1 MTLRNLYPSLLLFAG
16 TSLLGSTA
24 LDWPQFRGPSGQG
37 HSSAEMLPSHW
48 SSTENVSWKKEL
60 PGTAWSSPVIGHGK
74 IYLSNAVPSG
84 EGFSL
89 RALRLDAK
97 SSKVEWDIEVFRMES
112 AQRIHRKNSHAS
124 PTPFLEKD
132 RLYVHFGNRGT
143 ACLDLEGKVIWKK
156 RYDYPPVHGS
166 GCSPVVE
173 GDLLLFSADG
183 ASNPALYALDKKT
196 GEISWKTARD
206 SSPSRK
212 FSFCTPLVIDSNGKR
227 QIISPASDY
236 VFSYDL
242 SGRQLWKLNYPGGYS
257 VVPRP
262 VFANGLVYVS
272 SGYDRPII
280 HAIKPD
286 GSGDVTKTHLAWKTD
301 KNAPRNSSVV
311 VVGRLFFMAADNGV
325 VSCLDAV
332 TGDLHWRE
340 RVSGSCSA
348 SLLHASGRIYLL
360 DEQGKTFVFAAS
372 PEYKL
377 VAENDLKDRAL
388 ASIVTADGALFI
400 RTASAL
406 WRIGKDSAR

>member
-1 MTLRNLYPSLLLFAG
+1 MLFLL
-16 TSLLGSTA
+16 SYDTA
-24 LDWPQFRGPSGQG
+24 RKA
-37 HSSAEMLPSHW
+37 SAKMF
-48 SSTENVSWKKEL
+48 
-60 PGTAWSSPVIGHGK
+60 
-74 IYLSNAVPSG
+74 
-84 EGFSL
+84 GFFE
-89 RALRLDAK
+89 RI
-97 SSKVEWDIEVFRMES
+97 IE
-112 AQRIHRKNSHAS
+112 IHRQHEILA
-124 PTPFLEKD
+124 TF
-132 RLYVHFGNRGT
+132 
-143 ACLDLEGKVIWKK
+143 
-156 RYDYPPVHGS
+156 
-166 GCSPVVE
+166 
-173 GDLLLFSADG
+173 FSADG

-196 GEISWKTARD
+196 GEISWKTARA

-227 QIISPASDY
+227 QIISPSSDY

-280 HAIKPD
+280 HAIKLD

-311 VVGRLFFMAADNGV
+311 VVDRLFFMAADNGV
-325 VSCLDAV
+325 VSCLDAL
-332 TGDLHWRE
+332 TGDLLWRE

-348 SLLHASGRIYLL
+348 SLLHAAGRIYLL
-360 DEQGKTFVFAAS
+360 DEQGKTFVFAVS

-388 ASIVTADGALFI
+388 ASIVTADAALFI